1 MAEFISD
8 YFGKD
13 FDAVG
18 VFDAVMDS
26 DSHYFINVTRLKDT
40 TTPEFLES
48 YSKINSYFHEI
59 ALLLLFARKLMTWS
73 DWSGKNILRTKKSPT
88 SKTLFL

>member
-59 ALLLLFARKLMTWS
+59 ALLLSFANEKTHKTVFTKRPSKSFLFQK
-73 DWSGKNILRTKKSPT
+73 
-88 SKTLFL
+88 